1 MANIVFTEAS
11 GVADSIYGNC
21 QAPIKLFLEKRGED
35 FEKYSALKH
44 LFDMGTSENF
54 GDLFTSMTAMDEG
67 EPVGEM
73 GAYPQT
79 GFREGYQKLLVYE
92 TWKQS
97 FKISE
102 EMMDDSKIMDLTK
115 RPEAFITAWNRGR
128 ERFGASLYG
137 AAIAG
142 NSTFAYKGKTFDA
155 TCADGNPLFYASHP
169 NKITGTTQ
177 SNVYSDAFSAS
188 ALGALESAMHLFTGD
203 NDEILDVA
211 PDTILIPEIAS
222 LKNAVLAAVGADK
235 DPATANNAWN
245 YQYGRWNI
253 IVWPYLNA
261 FVASGTAPWILL
273 DSKYNDTY
281 GGAPWIDRKPLTV
294 KSSIDE
300 NTDANVWRGRARY
313 NATFNDWR
321 FAAIAGISGA
331 SSL

>member
-1 MANIVFTEAS
+1 M
-11 GVADSIYGNC
+11 
-21 QAPIKLFLEKRGED
+21 RG
-35 FEKYSALKH
+35 
-44 LFDMGTSENF
+44 
-54 GDLFTSMTAMDEG
+54 
-67 EPVGEM
+67 
-73 GAYPQT
+73 
-79 GFREGYQKLLVYE
+79 
-92 TWKQS
+92 
-97 FKISE
+97 
-102 EMMDDSKIMDLTK
+102 
-115 RPEAFITAWNRGR
+115 FIT
-128 ERFGASLYG
+128 
-137 AAIAG
+137 
-142 NSTFAYKGKTFDA
+142 
-155 TCADGNPLFYASHP
+155 
-169 NKITGTTQ
+169 
-177 SNVYSDAFSAS
+177 
-188 ALGALESAMHLFTGD
+188 
-203 NDEILDVA
+203 
-211 PDTILIPEIAS
+211 S